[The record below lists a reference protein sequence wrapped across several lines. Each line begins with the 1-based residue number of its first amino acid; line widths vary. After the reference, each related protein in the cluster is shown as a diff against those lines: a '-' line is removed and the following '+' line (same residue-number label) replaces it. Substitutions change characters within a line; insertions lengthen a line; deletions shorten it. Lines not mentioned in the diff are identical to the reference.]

1 MTNKTFS
8 ETPTS
13 LAGFSLPILC
23 LSGLIFGL
31 GTPSPA
37 LGEERARERE
47 AMVQEIREEV
57 RATRR
62 MVGTGSLDS
71 RVLEAMATVP
81 RHELIPPRVRDRAYR
96 NRPLPIGYGQT
107 ISQPY
112 IVALMTDLLDP
123 KPDDVMLEVGTGSGY
138 QAAVLAE
145 LVERV
150 YTVEIIPELAERARS
165 DLERLGYENIEVRT
179 GDGYHGWEE
188 HAPYDGIVVAAA
200 ASHIPPPLV
209 RQLKPGAKMV
219 IPVGGAF
226 ATQHLTLVEKT
237 EEGQVRTRQL
247 LPVRFVP
254 LTGEH

>member
-1 MTNKTFS
+1 MQHT
-8 ETPTS
+8 TS
-13 LAGFSLPILC
+13 RPRSSRPSVLLAATGALLVG
-23 LSGLIFGL
+23 GLLFPL
-31 GTPSPA
+31 QA
-37 LGEERARERE
+37 QERGDERE
-47 AMVQEIREEV
+47 AMVEEIRREV

-62 MVGTGSLDS
+62 MIGTGSLDPG
-71 RVLEAMATVP
+71 VLEAMATVP
-81 RHELIPPRVRDRAYR
+81 RHELVPKAVRDRAYR
-96 NRPLPIGYGQT
+96 NRPLPIGHGQT

-112 IVALMTDLLDP
+112 IVALMTDLLEP
-123 KPDDVMLEVGTGSGY
+123 EPGDVMLEVGTGSGY

-145 LVERV
+145 LVDRV
-150 YTVEIIPELAERARS
+150 YTVEIIPELARRARS
-165 DLERLGYENIEVRT
+165 DLERLGYRDIDVKT

-209 RQLKPGAKMV
+209 RQLKPGARMV

-237 EEGQVRTRQL
+237 EEGKVRTRQL